1 MWSLVRL
8 INVEAFW
15 DIAVTKTKEPI
26 SARIFSTLAETLE
39 NGIDIHRCVAAAA
52 LADIAYPGTAAALKK
67 GLLDEDEDVRTDVV
81 NGLQALKDPETADAV
96 MENLLGDPCPE
107 VKLAAI
113 EMLAEVNYRPAA
125 PWLQKLVVSASE
137 DINWDHDGYYT
148 TGWEDWLDIQ
158 VAAINAIGKMAIT
171 EAVPEI
177 LIALA
182 DEEGQ
187 DLSQIAIP
195 VLAKLGDDGLKA
207 LEDLFAEGDAQT
219 RRRIC
224 DSLSLGQSPRADEL
238 ISACLQ
244 DQDSDVRY
252 VALEKQI
259 AANSKDPKIIG
270 FYNDPSEEVRQ
281 LVVESIGAR
290 VPAKINELLSD
301 PSPLVRQAAF
311 RAIAAEPERFEK
323 DGFSE
328 IVRKA
333 IAGVPEVAGD
343 ASVAWAALIGAP
355 SADSLGT
362 ALQNPAQPLAF
373 RVGLIEAL
381 TLLDDAGFPYLAE
394 AAGDENRQ
402 VRVSAMTAIAEI
414 AKETAWPNDASET
427 LLAALNGD
435 LVEPTLEEDELEVEA
450 AEETAPIAKAIT
462 QDPEE
467 KEALS
472 TLDQILQ
479 KGIQTEQPAD
489 DDEAEE
495 ETVELT
501 GEDERFIEISQLRA
515 MKKGKVSLDVKIAPY
530 QDVRRFAARL
540 LGDFNEG
547 GLTVALA
554 EALAHDDDELKQAC
568 LESLALIGL
577 ERNKLKKSL
586 YKLIVKETESPDR
599 GIRIAATRCIGFM
612 PGDNVTERL
621 VGLSLEQDVHVRMEA
636 INALGKRKGQT
647 ETMITALQD
656 DYSGVRSAAAKSL
669 AGAKIAMDELI
680 SLTFKYDGMHRQD
693 IVKLLKSWNPNEAGE
708 KYFAI
713 FKDEERKRDWLVAIQ
728 ALGDLFAKPDDENIQ
743 AVA

>member
-1 MWSLVRL
+1 M
-8 INVEAFW
+8 
-15 DIAVTKTKEPI
+15 TKNKKPI
-26 SARIFSTLAETLE
+26 SARVFSTLAETLE

-52 LADIAYPGTAAALKK
+52 LANIAYPGAAEALKK

-81 NGLQALKDPETADAV
+81 SGLQVLSDPETADAV

-113 EMLAEVNYRPAA
+113 EMLAEVNHRPVA
-125 PWLQKLVVSASE
+125 PWLQKLVVSATDE
-137 DINWDHDGYYT
+137 INWDHDGYYT

-177 LIALA
+177 LIALG

-195 VLAKLGDDGLKA
+195 VLAMLGDDGLKA
-207 LEDLFAEGDAQT
+207 LEDLFAQGDAQT

-224 DSLSLGQSPRADEL
+224 DSLSFGQSSKADEL
-238 ISACLQ
+238 ILTCLQ
-244 DQDSDVRY
+244 DQDGDVRY
-252 VALEKQI
+252 VALEKLI
-259 AANSKDPKIIG
+259 AKNINDPKIIG
-270 FYNDPSEEVRQ
+270 FYNDPGEDVRQ
-281 LVVESIGAR
+281 LVIESIGAR

-301 PSPLVRQAAF
+301 PSPLVRQSAF

-355 SADSLGT
+355 SADSLGA
-362 ALQNPAQPLAF
+362 ALQNPTQPLAF

-381 TLLDDAGFPYLAE
+381 TLLDDAGFAYLAE

-414 AKETAWPNDASET
+414 AKETAWPNEASET

-435 LVEPTLEEDELEVEA
+435 LVEPVEEDDEVEV
-450 AEETAPIAKAIT
+450 ETTQEPEPIAKALT
-462 QDPEE
+462 EE

-489 DDEAEE
+489 ENEE
-495 ETVELT
+495 DAVELT
-501 GEDERFIEISQLRA
+501 DEDERFIQISQLRA

-547 GLTVALA
+547 GLTAALV
-554 EALAHDDDELKQAC
+554 EALAYDDNELKQAC
-568 LESLALIGL
+568 LESLGLIGL

-586 YKLIVKETESPDR
+586 YKMIVNETESGDR

-612 PGDNVTERL
+612 TGDNVTERL
-621 VGLSLEQDVHVRMEA
+621 LELSQNRDVHVRMEA
-636 INALGKRKGQT
+636 VKALGKRKGQT
-647 ETMITALQD
+647 QALVTALQD
-656 DYSGVRSAAAKSL
+656 DYSGVRSTAAKSL
-669 AGAKIAMDELI
+669 VRTKHAMDELI
-680 SLTFKYDGMHRQD
+680 ALTLKFDGMHRQD
-693 IVKLLKSWNPNEAGE
+693 IVELLKSWNTNEAGE
-708 KYFAI
+708 KYLAI
-713 FKDEERKRDWLVAIQ
+713 FKNQERQRDWLVAIQ
-728 ALGDLFAKPDDENIQ
+728 ALGDLFAKPDNENIQ